1 MDPSTG
7 ELITANTFYASTMAN
22 PNLKWEST
30 TSWNAGM
37 DLTFLQGRL
46 STSVDVYKKIT
57 TDLLVSREL
66 PSLIGYSS
74 VMSNIGEVQNTG
86 VELSLNSTNI
96 RTDKFIWRTSL
107 NLATTRTR
115 LPIYT
120 VSWKM

>member
-1 MDPSTG
+1 MQLSPRKYIYVDPSTG

-57 TDLLVSREL
+57 TDLLVSREWL
-66 PSLIGYSS
+66 
-74 VMSNIGEVQNTG
+74 
-86 VELSLNSTNI
+86 
-96 RTDKFIWRTSL
+96 
-107 NLATTRTR
+107 
-115 LPIYT
+115 
-120 VSWKM
+120 